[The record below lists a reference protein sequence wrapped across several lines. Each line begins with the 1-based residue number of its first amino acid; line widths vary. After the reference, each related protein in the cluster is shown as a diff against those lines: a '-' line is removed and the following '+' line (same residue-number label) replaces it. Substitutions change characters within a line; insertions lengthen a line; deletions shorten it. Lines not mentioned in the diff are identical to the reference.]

1 MRVSDPVQLSDKIE
15 NLKKKCWQ
23 KFGGLSAG
31 AVGVTL
37 LVLVLVWNQDNR
49 IQAVLFCMVSAFGLS
64 AWNAID
70 TYYRDRKKLLE
81 SEGLA

>member
-1 MRVSDPVQLSDKIE
+1 MQHEVSK
-15 NLKKKCWQ
+15 LKKKCWQ
-23 KFGGLSAG
+23 KFGGLSVG

-70 TYYRDRKKLLE
+70 TYYRGRKKLRE
-81 SEGLA
+81 SEGSV

>member
-1 MRVSDPVQLSDKIE
+1 MSMQHEVSK
-15 NLKKKCWQ
+15 LKKKCWQ
-23 KFGGLSAG
+23 KFGRLSVG

-70 TYYRDRKKLLE
+70 TYYRGRKKLRE
-81 SEGLA
+81 SEGSV